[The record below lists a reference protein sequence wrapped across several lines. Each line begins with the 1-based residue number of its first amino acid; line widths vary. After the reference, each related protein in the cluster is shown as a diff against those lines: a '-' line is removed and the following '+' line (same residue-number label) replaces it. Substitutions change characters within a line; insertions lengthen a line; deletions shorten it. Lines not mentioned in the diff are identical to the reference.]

1 MADDQLRTPGDSLT
15 TPPAPQTAR
24 SPLLYLAVLVPLLL
38 LLSPFIWPT
47 PPRTAPRP
55 RTGHYHRTLMSPSAP
70 RTLRFGSFNVRYD
83 RASKHPLLQPVDA
96 VVSAVSKRVGSNG
109 AGEAEEG
116 QGKKERWGE
125 HRWHERR
132 EKLVDQVLFHELDVV
147 GFQEVLDG
155 QFEDLKVLMGEEE
168 WGYVGVGRDDG
179 KHAGEAV
186 PIFFRHSRL
195 SLLRTEH
202 FWLSPTPH
210 VPGSRGWDAGQPRM
224 VTAAFLRD
232 RLRPSGTGEGRD
244 EADVVVLNTHWDD
257 RGLLA
262 RTESAKLILKQV
274 EALVLAPAR
283 ERGGQDP
290 LVVLLGD
297 LNSVA
302 EESGYQVLTGGRYK
316 PRGEGKGE
324 GRAFRDARHELAARG
339 TRLEGPGAMS
349 GRFGPLNT
357 FTGFTPSDVPKVID
371 FIMLYSNTA
380 FLPPN
385 SPPPSSLAPAAVAA
399 EKEEKSPQRGGARW
413 KVSRY
418 GVVPNFF
425 EDIGGKRGA
434 EEDGMLISDH
444 RLVVVGVEEV
454 VG

>member
-15 TPPAPQTAR
+15 TPPALQTPRA
-24 SPLLYLAVLVPLLL
+24 PLLYLAVLVPLLL
-38 LLSPFIWPT
+38 LLSPLLFPS
-47 PPRTAPRP
+47 PPRAAPRP
-55 RTGHYHRTLMSPSAP
+55 RTEHYHRTLMSPSAP

-83 RASKHPLLQPVDA
+83 RAGKHPLLQPVDA
-96 VVSAVSKRVGSNG
+96 VVSAVSERVGPS
-109 AGEAEEG
+109 AGSEAGEG

-125 HRWHERR
+125 RRWHERR
-132 EKLVDQVLFHELDVV
+132 DKLVDQVLFHELDVV

-155 QFEDLKVLMGEEE
+155 QLEDLKVLMGEEE

-224 VTAAFLRD
+224 TM
-232 RLRPSGTGEGRD
+232 EGK
-244 EADVVVLNTHWDD
+244 ADVVVLNTHWDD

-262 RTESAKLILKQV
+262 RTESAKLILEQV
-274 EALVLAPAR
+274 EVLVLAPVR
-283 ERGGQDP
+283 ERRGGQDP

-302 EESGYQVLTGGRYK
+302 EKEGYQVLNGGRYSASSE
-316 PRGEGKGE
+316 GEGE
-324 GRAFRDARHELAARG
+324 GRAFRDARHEIAARG

-371 FIMLYSNTA
+371 FIMLYSNSA

-385 SPPPSSLAPAAVAA
+385 SPPPSSLPPAGAA
-399 EKEEKSPQRGGARW
+399 GEKEKEQARGATRW